1 MTTTRQARMRQIERV
16 VVKIGSSSLATRT
29 NKLNRR
35 AMGKLAAEVVA
46 LRQQG
51 IEVAVVTSG
60 AVAAGMGRLSL
71 EKRPQAVA
79 DLQAVAAVGQNA
91 LMHTYQTLF
100 GRHGVVIGQVLLTAE
115 DILDDRR
122 RYLNLENTFNRLFAL
137 GAVPVINE
145 NDSVAVAEL
154 KRTIGENDMLAA
166 YVSNLIRAQLLV
178 VLSDID
184 GVYDGYSS
192 SRAKGELISQITYGD
207 PRLDHLVD
215 ATRSRQ
221 GRGGMRTKIEAARLL
236 MACGEMTVVAH
247 ARRHSL
253 SDILAGE
260 NLGTLF
266 IPAAKRLKSRQ
277 RWIAFATPCK
287 GSVVVDRGA
296 ESALV
301 ERNKSLLPAGVV
313 SCNGDFCTG
322 DAVRVANEEDEEL
335 GRGLSRYTSGDIVRI
350 RGKNSIEAEK
360 LLGRPAPEVIHRDDL
375 VLFPQTTAQNETDL

>member
-1 MTTTRQARMRQIERV
+1 MTPTRRARMCQVERV

-29 NKLNRR
+29 NKLKRR

-46 LRQQG
+46 LRRQG

-60 AVAAGMGRLSL
+60 AVAAGMGRLGMES
-71 EKRPQAVA
+71 RPQAVA

-100 GRHGVVIGQVLLTAE
+100 GRHGVAIGQVLLTAE

-184 GVYDGYSS
+184 GVYDGYRS
-192 SRAKGELISQITYGD
+192 SRAKGEIIGQIAYGD

-215 ATRSRQ
+215 DARSRQ
-221 GRGGMRTKIEAARLL
+221 GRGGMQTKIEAARLL
-236 MACGEMTVVAH
+236 MTCGEMTVVAH
-247 ARRHSL
+247 ARHSL
-253 SDILAGE
+253 IDILAGE
-260 NLGTLF
+260 DLGTLF
-266 IPAAKRLKSRQ
+266 IPAARRLKSRQ

-313 SCNGDFCTG
+313 ACNGDFCAG
-322 DAVRVANEEDEEL
+322 DAVRVANEADEEL

-350 RGKNSIEAEK
+350 RGKNSVEAEK

-375 VLFPQTTAQNETDL
+375 VLFAQAAVPQQD